1 MTKERRKLRVLV
13 ISMGGPRME
22 AVEAMFSN
30 FADEFDPPT
39 FCPGIPARSIRSR
52 SELYR
57 VAHEIGLVPD
67 LEWEALQEGFQNP
80 LYQAHPNRFFECLQH
95 VPVIDTTTT
104 TKAASGQRM
113 GSPSDMKVHYS
124 VELWRKSKGLN
135 RGRSVL
141 ACLLAHLLAMKR
153 LVDQD
158 FDLIVEDNIRL
169 CHDAARRIWETIEA
183 NESEEC
189 HLRYYGWLG
198 SLPNLE
204 WVFDVHSE
212 RNGLPNAHDKA
223 FFFPV
228 PEDFN
233 DVQNASGN
241 AEVDPSFSS
250 QSTAHQTPGGT
261 PIWGAYSYWI
271 SKTGYDA
278 LLQRL
283 RCDVGAMLWKGKRMR
298 TYVVKP
304 IDKVMPRLIVAALG
318 RSKVHVTRQPA
329 MFRAPMLPSKIH
341 AQWDPEFCKSTQ
353 YQLSRTNLSWKDVWL
368 TELEQKI
375 VDRFETSG
383 EWCTVS
389 QIQGNSPEQGTPRN

>member
-1 MTKERRKLRVLV
+1 MTTERRKLRVLV
-13 ISMGGPRME
+13 ISMGGPRMKAIE
-22 AVEAMFSN
+22 TMFSS
-30 FADEFDPPT
+30 FADDFDPPV
-39 FCPGIPARSIRSR
+39 FCPGIPARSIRAR
-52 SELYR
+52 SELFR
-57 VAHEIGLVPD
+57 VAHEIGLVPSI
-67 LEWEALQEGFQNP
+67 EWEALQDGFKNP

-95 VPVIDTTTT
+95 VPVVDTTSVTL
-104 TKAASGQRM
+104 GQRM
-113 GSPSDMKVHYS
+113 GSASDVQVHYS

-141 ACLLAHLLAMKR
+141 ACLLAHLQAMKR

-158 FDLIVEDNIRL
+158 FDLIVEDNVRL
-169 CHDAARRIWETIEA
+169 CHDAARRIWETKEA
-183 NESEEC
+183 SELEEC

-212 RNGLPNAHDKA
+212 RSGLSNAHDKA
-223 FFFPV
+223 FRFPV
-228 PEDFN
+228 PEDFH
-233 DVQNASGN
+233 DVDDSAGCKGVEHSH
-241 AEVDPSFSS
+241 SS

-271 SKTGYDA
+271 SKTGFEA

-298 TYVVKP
+298 TYTVKP
-304 IDKVMPRLIVAALG
+304 IDKVMPRQIVALLG
-318 RSKVHVTRQPA
+318 RSAVHVTRQPA

-341 AQWDPEFCKSTQ
+341 AQWDPEFCKSTH
-353 YQLSRTNLSWKDVWL
+353 YQLARTDLSWNDVWL
-368 TELEQKI
+368 TPLEQKI
-375 VDRFETSG
+375 VDRHEASG

-389 QIQGNSPEQGTPRN
+389 QMQDNSGQEETEEN